1 MSYLEPVYLNEKMLL
16 NCAAYVLKGVSLETE
31 VSSSSSN
38 QKKAN
43 VALGFKF
50 LTELISPI
58 SAGAEIDHLSGTT
71 SKTARRYTL
80 GGLHMTL
87 VDSLTDD
94 GRLKVFNVHKQ
105 TLDADFV
112 QLDVMLRPID
122 IFAIIEALK
131 ISTPLIAQFLQN
143 FGEKINPRIFDKAFL
158 KELGKYESLL
168 ATLLSKLE
176 EDYLTSGLLEMVMI
190 DPETGAKIG
199 IVDVDVA
206 DLNANSIKSKL
217 TDGRFKIIGKVSR
230 SVSGE
235 QSMSLVQRTILSSV
249 MEIVDKVATVGGQ
262 ADQYS
267 DGIRGARAVVEKVCQ
282 LSLPG
287 PAVRVMAMSICL

>member
-1 MSYLEPVYLNEKMLL
+1 
-16 NCAAYVLKGVSLETE
+16 
-31 VSSSSSN
+31 
-38 QKKAN
+38 
-43 VALGFKF
+43 
-50 LTELISPI
+50 
-58 SAGAEIDHLSGTT
+58 
-71 SKTARRYTL
+71 
-80 GGLHMTL
+80 MTL

-94 GRLKVFNVHKQ
+94 GRLKEFNVHKQ

-122 IFAIIEALK
+122 IFVIIEALK

-158 KELGKYESLL
+158 KEMGKYESLL

-190 DPETGAKIG
+190 DPETGGKIG

-262 ADQYS
+262 ADQYR